1 MCGAKTL
8 VTGWPWCETCA
19 SGEDAR
25 KQLSISVLAD
35 AIVEMEQRGI
45 TWLDQR
51 EFMIAHGINK
61 QRIEAAQ
68 AAVLDRYR
76 AIEMRR
82 PRASR
87 GW

>member
-1 MCGAKTL
+1 M
-8 VTGWPWCETCA
+8 CA

-35 AIVEMEQRGI
+35 AIIQMEQAGVP
-45 TWLDQR
+45 WLDQR

-68 AAVLDRYR
+68 AHVLDRYN
-76 AIEMRR
+76 AAAMRR
-82 PRASR
+82 PRASK